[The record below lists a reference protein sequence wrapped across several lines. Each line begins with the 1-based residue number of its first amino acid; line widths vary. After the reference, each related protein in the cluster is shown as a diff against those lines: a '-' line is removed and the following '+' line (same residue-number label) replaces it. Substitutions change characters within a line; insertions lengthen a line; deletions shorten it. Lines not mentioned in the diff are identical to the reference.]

1 MTPQEKET
9 FCRLVGALFSPPD
22 LEIAEW
28 VHQRKLASWLERIGQ
43 DLGADETPIQ
53 GFFIEG
59 GPDEVL
65 KELRGA
71 YDRLFLGLG
80 EGICPVESYYKP
92 WTRDPHC
99 SLSFAGDK
107 GLLMGDSALHLMEIY
122 RHCHLEVSDEL
133 RSCPDHLILEIE
145 FLSYLYRDAGDR
157 EIKRFIEDHLDWIP
171 LLKEEFEQCD
181 PHPFYRAAMEILDR
195 FLQKER
201 TRLNR
206 GVNGEKKVH

>member
-9 FCRLVGALFSPPD
+9 FCQLIAALFSPPD
-22 LEIAEW
+22 LEIAEG
-28 VHQRKLASWLERIGQ
+28 VQQRKLTSWLQKVGQ
-43 DLGADETPIQ
+43 DLGADETLMQ

-59 GPDEVL
+59 GVDEVL

-71 YDRLFLGLG
+71 YDCLFSGLG

-107 GLLMGDSALHLMEIY
+107 GLLMGDSALHLMELY
-122 RHCHLEVSDEL
+122 RHCHLEVADEL
-133 RSCPDHLILEIE
+133 RSSPDHLILELE
-145 FLSYLYRDAGDR
+145 FLSYLYREAKDL
-157 EIKRFIEDHLDWIP
+157 EIHRFIEDHLDWIP
-171 LLKEEFEQCD
+171 LLKEDFERCD
-181 PHPFYRAAMEILDR
+181 PHPFYLAAMEILDH

-201 TRLNR
+201 TTE
-206 GVNGEKKVH
+206 G